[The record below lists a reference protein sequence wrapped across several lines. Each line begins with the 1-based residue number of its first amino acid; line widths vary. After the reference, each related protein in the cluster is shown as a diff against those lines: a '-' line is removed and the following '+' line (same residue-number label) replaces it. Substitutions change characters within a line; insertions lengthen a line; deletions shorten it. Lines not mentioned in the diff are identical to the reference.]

1 MPKGVVAGTED
12 GLVLFAGEE
21 IAVQTVRSIEMEQTG
36 DVDKRHGALPA
47 LEGLCGV
54 TGRSHQP

>member
-1 MPKGVVAGTED
+1 MPERVIAGAVD

-36 DVDKRHGALPA
+36 DIPGFCVKIKNLLQCPR
-47 LEGLCGV
+47 
-54 TGRSHQP
+54 